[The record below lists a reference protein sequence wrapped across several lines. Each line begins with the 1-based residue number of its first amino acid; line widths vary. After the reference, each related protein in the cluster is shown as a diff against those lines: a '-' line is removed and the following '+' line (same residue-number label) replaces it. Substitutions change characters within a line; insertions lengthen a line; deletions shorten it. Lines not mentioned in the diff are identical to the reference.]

1 MNTWWPAVINGYT
14 TSCNCYGRNIPH
26 AIILPKWYSTLT
38 FEFAKQH
45 LINIQYSLIKN
56 LNLTTK
62 HSVIPRQE
70 TKHGLCSSCLA
81 CLVRRTLTK
90 LTNNERSF
98 IAITSFS
105 TNEDVRIKLTSYH
118 HINMLLLCTHSSCRY
133 DIPTFYF
140 LLWLGNVKYSLP
152 TSGKVVII
160 YIAKNNKAAVS
171 T

>member
-1 MNTWWPAVINGYT
+1 MM
-14 TSCNCYGRNIPH
+14 TSSYKWIYHKLQLLRKKYPTRNK
-26 AIILPKWYSTLT
+26 ILPKLYSTLT

-105 TNEDVRIKLTSYH
+105 TNEDVRIKFTSYH

-133 DIPTFYF
+133 DIHFIFCY
-140 LLWLGNVKYSLP
+140 G
-152 TSGKVVII
+152 
-160 YIAKNNKAAVS
+160 
-171 T
+171 